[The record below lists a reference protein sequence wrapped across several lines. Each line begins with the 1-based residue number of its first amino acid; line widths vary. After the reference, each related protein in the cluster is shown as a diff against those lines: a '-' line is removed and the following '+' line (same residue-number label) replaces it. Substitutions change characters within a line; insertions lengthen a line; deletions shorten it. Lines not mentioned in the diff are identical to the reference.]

1 MSAWGGVNAAAVLVP
16 SASWAASRP
25 LYWPAGGLATG
36 AVAVGGFQSHQPIAD
51 PAVVHAGTSAGRY
64 SADLYDRV
72 HLLPGRADLGF
83 IASDRVWPFAV
94 WNAWRQ
100 PATLDTLTV
109 NNVDGVSCSA
119 PLAAAWGGLEERRYA
134 LSVAADGLPQLS
146 GWLGFGFSRGGVV
159 VLPVSAIRC
168 RAFSLQPDWAAGVVE
183 RLEWLT
189 DVLAS
194 HNGVEQRVAL
204 RAAPRRALQADLL
217 LTGDD
222 LAVLDSQSYADTTAP
237 LALPIWHEGAALT
250 AAVLAGGSALA
261 LETAHRRFTA
271 GSLLWLTDGTARGEL
286 LTIDAVDAATITLA
300 QPVTRSWP
308 AGALA
313 YPARLARLS
322 TLSGAVACPGVTGDQ
337 VMFSLT
343 EAEAPPVAGLPTF
356 EDCPV
361 LDLETAGGETSYGH
375 ERSLTQADN
384 STAAIW
390 QRDRAGVAQIV
401 RQHRLQ
407 WVSRA
412 EGAERLAALAALSGR
427 CKGFWWPV
435 AEARLSAVGEQPAG
449 SNQLR
454 VTPCGYA
461 ARLFA
466 KANRQVLALRHREQG
481 WYFRR
486 VIDAVDDV
494 DSERLTLAEALPV
507 AHAAAAWAFIGF
519 LEKTR
524 LDSDALEIHWQTPEV
539 GSVQFSTRSLV
550 A

>member
-1 MSAWGGVNAAAVLVP
+1 MSAWGGVNAAAILVP
-16 SASWAASRP
+16 PASWAASRP
-25 LYWPAGGLATG
+25 LYWPAGGLSTG
-36 AVAVGGFQSHQPIAD
+36 AVVVGGFQSRQPIAD
-51 PAVVHAGTSAGRY
+51 PAAGHIGVLAARY

-72 HLLPGRADLGF
+72 HLLPSRADLGF

-109 NNVDGVSCSA
+109 NTLDGVSCTA
-119 PLAAAWGGLEERRYA
+119 PLAAAWGGLEERSYA
-134 LSVAADGLPQLS
+134 LSVAAAGFPLLA

-159 VLPVSAIRC
+159 VLPVSATRC

-204 RAAPRRALQADLL
+204 RGAPRRALQADLL
-217 LTGDD
+217 LIGDD
-222 LAVLDSQSYADTTAP
+222 LAVLDAQSYADTTAP
-237 LALPIWHEGAALT
+237 LALPIWQEGAALT
-250 AAVLAGGSALA
+250 AAVQPGESALA
-261 LETAHRRFTA
+261 LETDHRRFAA
-271 GSLLWLTDGTARGEL
+271 GSLLWLTDGTANGEL
-286 LTIDAVDAATITLA
+286 LTVDEVSSGAITIA
-300 QPVTRSWP
+300 QPVSRSWP
-308 AGALA
+308 AGAQA
-313 YPARLARLS
+313 YPARLARLT
-322 TLSGAVACPGVTGDQ
+322 TLSGAIACPSVTSDQ
-337 VMFSLT
+337 VAFSLT
-343 EAEAPPVAGLPTF
+343 EAEAPQAAVLPTF
-356 EDCPV
+356 EDYPV

-390 QRDRAGVAQIV
+390 QQDRAGVSQIV

-407 WVSRA
+407 WLSRA
-412 EGAERLAALAALSGR
+412 EGAARLAALSALSGR
-427 CKGFWWPV
+427 LQACWWPV
-435 AEARLSAVGEQPAG
+435 AEARLQPVGDQPAG
-449 SNQLR
+449 SSQLA
-454 VTPCGYA
+454 VVPCGYA

-466 KANRQVLALRHREQG
+466 KANRRVLALRHREQG

-486 VIDAVDDV
+486 VFDAVDEGS
-494 DSERLTLAEALPV
+494 SERLTLAESLPM
-507 AHAAAAWAFIGF
+507 AHAAADWAFIGY
-519 LEKTR
+519 LEKSR
-524 LDSDALEIHWQTPEV
+524 RDSDALEIHLQTPEV